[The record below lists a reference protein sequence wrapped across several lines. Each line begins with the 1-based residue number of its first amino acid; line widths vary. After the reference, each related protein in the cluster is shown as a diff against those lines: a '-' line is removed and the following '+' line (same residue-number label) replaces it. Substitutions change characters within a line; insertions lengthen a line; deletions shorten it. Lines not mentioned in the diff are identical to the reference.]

1 LDDYKS
7 IKFSKSKK
15 DSANPHQL
23 VYNYLTTKMDCQLI
37 KAAVMSLIYA
47 KSAYSFAEDLKRFFE
62 KHCEYPSK
70 STLLTLANFIISKL
84 KNHRSFIK

>member
-7 IKFSKSKK
+7 IKFSKSNK
-15 DSANPHQL
+15 DGANPHQL
-23 VYNYLTTKMDCQLI
+23 VYNYLTTKIRQLI
-37 KAAVMSLIYA
+37 KAAVMPLIYG
-47 KSAYSFAEDLKRFFE
+47 KSAYGFAEDLKKFFA
-62 KHCEYPSK
+62 KHYEYPSK